1 MLAKVPDD
9 SDPDRVVVALP
20 DLHSLQCVNQGTMRT
35 RPPSGSVPRSAET
48 WIGTNIM
55 GFGDLLP
62 GRGWYH
68 AEYFEPSMAMTSG
81 NMPNR

>member
-20 DLHSLQCVNQGTMRT
+20 DLA
-35 RPPSGSVPRSAET
+35 VPRSAET

-62 GRGWYH
+62 GRGWYP